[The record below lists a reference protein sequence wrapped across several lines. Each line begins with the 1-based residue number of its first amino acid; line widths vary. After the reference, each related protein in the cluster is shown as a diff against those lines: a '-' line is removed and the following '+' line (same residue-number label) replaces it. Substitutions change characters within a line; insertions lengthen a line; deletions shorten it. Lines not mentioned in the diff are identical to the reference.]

1 MTQTSGPQTSGPQT
15 ESRDTART
23 RDFARTAP
31 PLPPLQ
37 FARWCWRQLTSMRTA
52 LLLLLMLALAAIPGS
67 FIPQTKVDPAAVVRF
82 GRAHETLTPTFDR
95 LGLFS
100 VYSSAWFSAIYILLM
115 VSLVGCIVPRT
126 FVYLRALRARPPKAP
141 SRFDRLPASASYE
154 TDDDADEV
162 LDRAATLLRG
172 KRWRVDVDAPAGNE
186 NGADGVGVVRAE
198 KGFLR
203 EAGNL
208 TFHIAAVAV
217 LVAVAIGSL
226 WGYKGSVI
234 VVEGEGFSNTLTQY
248 DDFSAGGLFDASELA
263 PFSLQLDRFDA
274 RFEIDGPQQGQPREF
289 EAHGSYV
296 AEPGAESEPF
306 DIQVNHPLD
315 VGGSSVFLV
324 GQGYAPVVTI
334 RDGEG
339 EVVFS
344 GPVPFLPE
352 DASYTSSGVI
362 KVPQAAPE
370 ELGFEGFFLP
380 TAVDVNGV
388 PRSAHPA
395 AANPALALFVY
406 AGDLG
411 LGDGLPQSI
420 FALDKDGL
428 TQVRGPDDKPVRLL
442 LQPGQTAA
450 IPGGLGTI
458 SFDGVRQF
466 ARFQIGHSPAKSIAL
481 GAAVLGIAGLMAS
494 LFIRPRRAWV
504 RTRRR
509 DGRTLVEVARLDRV
523 SGADLGADVE
533 ALVRDLRADGA
544 TSGRRA
550 EA

>member
-1 MTQTSGPQTSGPQT
+1 VT
-15 ESRDTART
+15 ELDQKSDGRDTART

-37 FARWCWRQLTSMRTA
+37 FARWFWRQLTSMRTA

-82 GRAHETLTPTFDR
+82 GRAHETLTPIFDR

-100 VYSSAWFSAIYILLM
+100 VFSSAWFSAIYILLM
-115 VSLVGCIVPRT
+115 LSLVGCIVPRT

-154 TDDDADEV
+154 TDENSDAV
-162 LDRAATLLRG
+162 LQRAAAVLRQ
-172 KRWRVDVDAPAGNE
+172 KRWRVDVDAVAG
-186 NGADGVGVVRAE
+186 GSGVVRAE
-198 KGFLR
+198 KGYLR

-208 TFHIAAVAV
+208 TFHIAAVGV

-248 DDFSAGGLFDASELA
+248 DDFSAGGLFDASALT

-289 EAHGSYV
+289 EARGSYV
-296 AEPGAESEPF
+296 PEPGAESAPF

-324 GQGYAPVVTI
+324 GQGYAPVITI

-339 EVVFS
+339 ELVFS

-362 KVPQAAPE
+362 KVPQSVPE

-411 LGDGLPQSI
+411 LGDGLPQSV
-420 FALDKDGL
+420 FALDKRGL
-428 TQVRGPDDKPVRLL
+428 TQVRGPDGNPVRLL
-442 LQPGQTAA
+442 LQPGDTAA

-466 ARFQIGHSPAKSIAL
+466 ARFQIGHSPAKAIAL

-494 LFIRPRRAWV
+494 LFIRPRRAWI

-533 ALVRDLRADGA
+533 ALVRDLRASSATTEGSA
-544 TSGRRA
+544 TSEGKA
-550 EA
+550 DT

>member
-1 MTQTSGPQTSGPQT
+1 VTQVSDQTS
-15 ESRDTART
+15 RT

-31 PLPPLQ
+31 PLPPRQ
-37 FARWCWRQLTSMRTA
+37 FARWFWRQLTSMRTA
-52 LLLLLMLALAAIPGS
+52 LLLLLLLALGAIPGS
-67 FIPQTKVDPAAVVRF
+67 FVPQTKVDPAAVIRYE
-82 GRAHETLTPTFDR
+82 REHETLTPIFDR

-100 VYSSAWFSAIYILLM
+100 VFTSPWFSAIYLLLM
-115 VSLVGCIVPRT
+115 VSLIGCIVPRT

-154 TDDDADEV
+154 TDEDPDEV
-162 LDRAATLLRG
+162 LKRARSILRG
-172 KRWRVDVDAPAGNE
+172 HRWRVDLDAI
-186 NGADGVGVVRAE
+186 ADGGGVVRAE
-198 KGFLR
+198 KGYLR

-208 TFHIAAVAV
+208 TFHIAAVVV
-217 LVAVAIGSL
+217 LVAVAMGSL

-248 DDFSAGGLFDASELA
+248 DDFSAGGLFDAGELA

-289 EAHGSYV
+289 EARGSYV
-296 AEPGAESEPF
+296 AEPGAGSVPF
-306 DIQVNHPLD
+306 DIKVNHPLD
-315 VGGSSVFLV
+315 VGDSSVYLV
-324 GQGYAPVVTI
+324 GQGYAPVVTV

-339 EVVFS
+339 DVVFS

-352 DASYTSSGVI
+352 DASYTSTGVI
-362 KVPQAAPE
+362 KVPEAAPE

-380 TAVDVNGV
+380 TAVMDGDI

-395 AANPALALFVY
+395 AANPAMALFVY

-411 LGDGLPQSI
+411 LGDGLPQSV
-420 FALDKDGL
+420 FALEKGGL
-428 TQVRGPDDKPVRLL
+428 TQVREGDGAPVRLL
-442 LQPGQTAA
+442 LQPGQRAE

-466 ARFQIGHSPAKSIAL
+466 ARFQIGHSPGKTLAL
-481 GAAVLGIAGLMAS
+481 GAAVLGIAGLLAS

-523 SGADLGADVE
+523 SGADLGADVDE
-533 ALVRDLRADGA
+533 LSEELRRQSPQPRTTAPESRKG
-544 TSGRRA
+544 
-550 EA
+550 

>member
-1 MTQTSGPQTSGPQT
+1 VTQLSDKTS
-15 ESRDTART
+15 RT

-31 PLPPLQ
+31 PLPPRQ
-37 FARWCWRQLTSMRTA
+37 FARWFWRQLTSMRTA
-52 LLLLLMLALAAIPGS
+52 LLLLLLLALGAIPGS
-67 FIPQTKVDPAAVVRF
+67 FIPQTKVDPAAVIRF
-82 GRAHETLTPTFDR
+82 GRDHQTLTPIFDR

-100 VYSSAWFSAIYILLM
+100 VFSSPWFSAVYLLLM
-115 VSLVGCIVPRT
+115 VSLIGCIVPRS
-126 FVYLRALRARPPKAP
+126 FVYFRALRARPPKAP
-141 SRFDRLPASASYE
+141 ARFDRLPASTSYE
-154 TDDDADEV
+154 TDESPDEV
-162 LDRAATLLRG
+162 LERAGAVLRRR
-172 KRWRVDVDAPAGNE
+172 RWRVDVDTPDADAPETDA
-186 NGADGVGVVRAE
+186 VGVVRAE

-208 TFHIAAVAV
+208 TFHIAAVIV
-217 LVAVAIGSL
+217 LIAVAMGSL

-248 DDFSAGGLFDASELA
+248 DDFSAGGLFDPGELT

-274 RFEIDGPQQGQPREF
+274 RFQIGGPQEGQPLEF
-289 EAHGSYV
+289 DAQGTYV
-296 AEPGAESEPF
+296 PQPGADSQPF

-315 VGGSSVFLV
+315 IGDSTVFLV
-324 GQGYAPVVTI
+324 GQGYAPVVTV
-334 RDGEG
+334 RDGQG

-352 DASYTSSGVI
+352 DASYTSTGVI
-362 KVPQAAPE
+362 KAPDASPE

-380 TAVDVNGV
+380 TAVMDGNI

-406 AGDLG
+406 TGDLG
-411 LGDGLPQSI
+411 LGSGLPQSV

-428 TQVRGPDDKPVRLL
+428 TQVQTADGKPLRLL
-442 LQPGQTAA
+442 LQPGQTAK
-450 IPGGLGTI
+450 IPGGAGSI

-466 ARFQIGHSPAKSIAL
+466 ARFEIGHSPGKLLAL
-481 GAAVLGIAGLMAS
+481 GAAVLGIAGLLAS

-523 SGADLGADVE
+523 SGADLGADVDQLTAE
-533 ALVRDLRADGA
+533 LRQQRPEPPPTA
-544 TSGRRA
+544 A
-550 EA
+550 ESRKG

>member
-1 MTQTSGPQTSGPQT
+1 VTQLSDKTS
-15 ESRDTART
+15 RT

-31 PLPPLQ
+31 PLPPRQ
-37 FARWCWRQLTSMRTA
+37 FARWFWRQLTSMRTA
-52 LLLLLMLALAAIPGS
+52 LLLLLLLALGAIPGS
-67 FIPQTKVDPAAVVRF
+67 FIPQTKVDPAAVIRF
-82 GRAHETLTPTFDR
+82 GRDHQTLTPIFDR

-100 VYSSAWFSAIYILLM
+100 VFSSPWFSAVYLLLM
-115 VSLVGCIVPRT
+115 VSLIGCIVPRS
-126 FVYLRALRARPPKAP
+126 FVYFRALRARPPKAP
-141 SRFDRLPASASYE
+141 ARFDRLPASTSYE
-154 TDDDADEV
+154 TDESPDEV
-162 LDRAATLLRG
+162 LERAGAMLRRR
-172 KRWRVDVDAPAGNE
+172 RWRVDVDTPDADAPETDA
-186 NGADGVGVVRAE
+186 VGVVRAE

-208 TFHIAAVAV
+208 TFHIAAVIV
-217 LVAVAIGSL
+217 LIAVAMGSL

-248 DDFSAGGLFDASELA
+248 DDFSAGGLFDPGELT

-274 RFEIDGPQQGQPREF
+274 RFQIGGPQEGQPLEF
-289 EAHGSYV
+289 DAQGTYV
-296 AEPGAESEPF
+296 PQPGADSQPF

-315 VGGSSVFLV
+315 IGDSTVFLV
-324 GQGYAPVVTI
+324 GQGYAPVVTV
-334 RDGEG
+334 RDGQG

-352 DASYTSSGVI
+352 DASYTSTGVI
-362 KVPQAAPE
+362 KAPDASPE

-380 TAVDVNGV
+380 TAVMDGNI

-406 AGDLG
+406 TGDLG
-411 LGDGLPQSI
+411 LGSGLPQSV

-428 TQVRGPDDKPVRLL
+428 TQVQTADGKPLRLL
-442 LQPGQTAA
+442 LQPGQTAK
-450 IPGGLGTI
+450 IPGGAGSI

-466 ARFQIGHSPAKSIAL
+466 ARFEIGHSPGKLLAL
-481 GAAVLGIAGLMAS
+481 GAAVIGIAGLLAS

-523 SGADLGADVE
+523 SGADLGADVDQLTAE
-533 ALVRDLRADGA
+533 LRQQRPEPPPTA
-544 TSGRRA
+544 A
-550 EA
+550 ESRKG

>member
-1 MTQTSGPQTSGPQT
+1 MTQTSDP
-15 ESRDTART
+15 TART

-31 PLPPLQ
+31 PLPPRQ
-37 FARWCWRQLTSMRTA
+37 FARWFWRQLTSMRTA

-67 FIPQTKVDPAAVVRF
+67 FIPQTKVDPAAVIRF
-82 GRAHETLTPTFDR
+82 EREHETLTPIFDR

-100 VYSSAWFSAIYILLM
+100 VYTSPWFSAIYILLM

-141 SRFDRLPASASYE
+141 TRFERLPASASYE
-154 TDDDADEV
+154 TDDSAGDV
-162 LDRAATLLRG
+162 LQRAEKLLRG
-172 KRWRVDVDAPAGNE
+172 RRWRVDVDAVSNR
-186 NGADGVGVVRAE
+186 VGVVRAE
-198 KGFLR
+198 KGYLR

-208 TFHIAAVAV
+208 TFHIAAVVV
-217 LVAVAIGSL
+217 LVAVAWGSL
-226 WGYKGSVI
+226 WGYKGSVM

-248 DDFSAGGLFDASELA
+248 DDFSAGGLFDAGDLP

-274 RFEIDGPQQGQPREF
+274 RFVIDGPQQGQPREF
-289 EAHGSYV
+289 AAYGSYV
-296 AEPGAESEPF
+296 TEPGTDPVPY
-306 DIQVNHPLD
+306 DIEVNHPLD
-315 VGGSSVFLV
+315 VGDSSVYLV
-324 GQGYAPVVTI
+324 GQGYAPVVTV
-334 RDGEG
+334 RDGAG

-362 KVPQAAPE
+362 KVSEAAPA

-380 TAVDVNGV
+380 TAVMDGDV

-395 AANPALALFVY
+395 AANPAIALFVY
-406 AGDLG
+406 SGDLG
-411 LGDGLPQSI
+411 LGDGLPQSV

-428 TQVRGPDDKPVRLL
+428 TQEVGADGTPVRLL
-442 LQPGQTAA
+442 LRPGETAR
-450 IPGGLGTI
+450 IPDGLGTI

-466 ARFQIGHSPAKSIAL
+466 ARFQIGHAPGKTLAL
-481 GAAVLGIAGLMAS
+481 GAAVLGIAGLLAS

-504 RTRRR
+504 RTRER

-533 ALVRDLRADGA
+533 SLVRDLRAGGA
-544 TSGRRA
+544 TTEGKADS
-550 EA
+550 

>member
-1 MTQTSGPQTSGPQT
+1 MTVPKT
-15 ESRDTART
+15 EARDTART

-31 PLPPLQ
+31 PLPPRQ
-37 FARWCWRQLTSMRTA
+37 FARWFWRQLTSMRTA

-67 FIPQTKVDPAAVVRF
+67 FIPQTKVDPAAVIRF
-82 GRAHETLTPTFDR
+82 GRDHETLTPIFDR

-100 VYSSAWFSAIYILLM
+100 VYTSPWFSAIYILLM

-141 SRFDRLPASASYE
+141 ARFDRLPASASYE
-154 TDDDADEV
+154 TDDSASDV
-162 LDRAATLLRG
+162 LQQAAAVLRRQ
-172 KRWRVDVDAPAGNE
+172 RWRVDVDAV
-186 NGADGVGVVRAE
+186 ADGSGVVRAE
-198 KGFLR
+198 KGYLR

-208 TFHIAAVAV
+208 TFHIAAVGV

-248 DDFSAGGLFDASELA
+248 DDFSAGGLFDASELT
-263 PFSLQLDRFDA
+263 PFSLQLDQFDA
-274 RFEIDGPQQGQPREF
+274 RYVIGGPQEGQPREF
-289 EAHGSYV
+289 DARGSYV
-296 AEPGAESEPF
+296 AEPGAEPQPF

-324 GQGYAPVVTI
+324 GQGYAPVVTV
-334 RDGEG
+334 RDGTG
-339 EVVFS
+339 DVVFS

-370 ELGFEGFFLP
+370 QLGFEGFFLP
-380 TAVDVNGV
+380 TAVSVNGV
-388 PRSAHPA
+388 PRSAQPG

-411 LGDGLPQSI
+411 LGDGLPQSV

-428 TQVRGPDDKPVRLL
+428 TQIRSADGKPVRLL
-442 LQPGQTAA
+442 LTPREVAT

-458 SFDGVRQF
+458 KFEGLQQF

-481 GAAVLGIAGLMAS
+481 GAAVLGVLGLMGS
-494 LFIRPRRAWV
+494 LFVRPRRAWV

-544 TSGRRA
+544 TAERRTQA
-550 EA
+550 

>member
-1 MTQTSGPQTSGPQT
+1 MTRVSDSQ
-15 ESRDTART
+15 ART

-31 PLPPLQ
+31 PLPPRQ
-37 FARWCWRQLTSMRTA
+37 FARWFWRQLTSMRTA
-52 LLLLLMLALAAIPGS
+52 LLLLLLLALGAIPGS
-67 FIPQTKVDPAAVVRF
+67 FIPQTKVDPAAVIRF
-82 GRAHETLTPTFDR
+82 EREHETLTPIFDR

-100 VYSSAWFSAIYILLM
+100 VYTSPWFSAIYLLLM

-141 SRFDRLPASASYE
+141 ARFDRLPASASYE
-154 TDDDADEV
+154 TDESADEV
-162 LDRAATLLRG
+162 LARARAVLRRR
-172 KRWRVDVDAPAGNE
+172 RWRVDVDDGS
-186 NGADGVGVVRAE
+186 DGVGVVRAE

-208 TFHIAAVAV
+208 TFHIAAVVV
-217 LVAVAIGSL
+217 LVAVAMGSL

-248 DDFSAGGLFDASELA
+248 DDFSAGGWFDAGDLT

-274 RFEIDGPQQGQPREF
+274 LFVIDGPQQGQPREF
-289 EAHGSYV
+289 EAQGSYV
-296 AEPGAESEPF
+296 AEPGAEPVPY
-306 DIQVNHPLD
+306 DIEVNHPLD
-315 VGGSSVFLV
+315 VGSSSVYLV
-324 GQGYAPVVTI
+324 GQGYAPVVTV

-339 EVVFS
+339 DVVFS

-352 DASYTSSGVI
+352 DASYTSSGVV
-362 KVPQAAPE
+362 KVPEAAPE

-380 TAVDVNGV
+380 TAVMDGEI

-395 AANPALALFVY
+395 AANPAIALFVY

-411 LGDGLPQSI
+411 LGDGLPQSV
-420 FALDKDGL
+420 FALEKGGL
-428 TQVRGPDDKPVRLL
+428 TQVSGEDGKPVRLL
-442 LQPGQTAA
+442 LQPGQTAR

-458 SFDGVRQF
+458 TFDEVSQF
-466 ARFQIGHSPAKSIAL
+466 ARFQIGHSPGSSLAL
-481 GAAVLGIAGLMAS
+481 GAAVLGIAGLLAS

-523 SGADLGADVE
+523 SGADLGADVDE
-533 ALVRDLRADGA
+533 LTEELRRQGSRPPTTAPE
-544 TSGRRA
+544 SGKG
-550 EA
+550 

>member
-1 MTQTSGPQTSGPQT
+1 VSQTSGTQT
-15 ESRDTART
+15 EFPRDTART
-23 RDFARTAP
+23 RDFARTPP
-31 PLPPLQ
+31 PLPPMQ
-37 FARWCWRQLTSMRTA
+37 FARWFWRQLTSMRTA

-82 GRAHETLTPTFDR
+82 GREHETLTPIFDR

-100 VYSSAWFSAIYILLM
+100 VYTSPWFSAIYILLM

-154 TDDDADEV
+154 TDDSASDV
-162 LDRAATLLRG
+162 LQRAAAVLRRR
-172 KRWRVDVDAPAGNE
+172 RWRVDVDALDD
-186 NGADGVGVVRAE
+186 DGVGVVRAE
-198 KGFLR
+198 KGHLR

-226 WGYKGSVI
+226 WGFKGSVI

-263 PFSLQLDRFDA
+263 PFALQMDQFDA
-274 RFEIDGPQQGQPREF
+274 RYVIGGPQDGQPREF
-289 EAHGSYV
+289 RARGSY
-296 AEPGAESEPF
+296 APEPGAESRPF

-315 VGGSSVFLV
+315 VGGSSVYLV
-324 GQGYAPVVTI
+324 GQGYAPVITV
-334 RDGEG
+334 RDGG
-339 EVVFS
+339 GDVVFS

-352 DASYTSSGVI
+352 DASYTSSGVV

-380 TAVDVNGV
+380 TAVDVDGV
-388 PRSAHPA
+388 PRSAQPG

-411 LGDGLPQSI
+411 LGDGLPQSV

-428 TQVRGPDDKPVRLL
+428 TQVRSPDGKPVRLL
-442 LQPGQTAA
+442 LTPGDTAT

-458 SFDGVRQF
+458 SFDGLKQF

-504 RTRRR
+504 RTRRQ

-533 ALVRDLRADGA
+533 ALVRDLRPGDA
-544 TSGRRA
+544 TTSEAGRA
-550 EA
+550 QA

>member
-1 MTQTSGPQTSGPQT
+1 MTQTSDP
-15 ESRDTART
+15 TART

-31 PLPPLQ
+31 PLPPRQ
-37 FARWCWRQLTSMRTA
+37 FARWFWRQLTSMRTA

-82 GRAHETLTPTFDR
+82 EREHETLTPIFDR

-100 VYSSAWFSAIYILLM
+100 VYTSAWFSAIYILLM
-115 VSLVGCIVPRT
+115 VSLIGCIVPRT

-141 SRFDRLPASASYE
+141 ARFDRLPASASYE
-154 TDDDADEV
+154 TDDSPADMV
-162 LDRAATLLRG
+162 RRAADVLRRR
-172 KRWRVDVDAPAGNE
+172 RWRVDVDPVE
-186 NGADGVGVVRAE
+186 DGVGVVRAE

-208 TFHIAAVAV
+208 TFHIAAVVV
-217 LVAVAIGSL
+217 LVAVAMGSL

-248 DDFSAGGLFDASELA
+248 DDFSAGGLFDAGDLA
-263 PFSLQLDRFDA
+263 PFSLRLDRFDA

-289 EAHGSYV
+289 EAHGSYLS
-296 AEPGAESEPF
+296 EPGAEPVPY
-306 DIQVNHPLD
+306 DIEVNHPLD
-315 VGGSSVFLV
+315 VGDSSVYLV
-324 GQGYAPVVTI
+324 GQGYAPVLTV
-334 RDGEG
+334 RDGAG
-339 EVVFS
+339 DVVFS
-344 GPVPFLPE
+344 GPVAFLPE
-352 DASYTSSGVI
+352 DASYTSSGVV
-362 KVPQAAPE
+362 KVPEAAPD

-380 TAVDVNGV
+380 TAVLDGDV

-411 LGDGLPQSI
+411 LGEGLPQSV
-420 FALDKDGL
+420 FALDKNGL
-428 TQVRGPDDKPVRLL
+428 TQVVGDDGKPVRLL
-442 LQPGQTAA
+442 LQPGQAA
-450 IPGGLGTI
+450 RLPDGLGTI

-466 ARFQIGHSPAKSIAL
+466 ARFQIGHSPGKTLAL
-481 GAAVLGIAGLMAS
+481 GAAVVGIGGLLAS

-504 RTRRR
+504 RVRAR

-523 SGADLGADVE
+523 SGADLGADVDQLSAE
-533 ALVRDLRADGA
+533 LRQPGSRSRKDA
-544 TSGRRA
+544 
-550 EA
+550 